1 MDKHM
6 SYSSLQA
13 VIGNAVV
20 DSEFRKG
27 LLNGS
32 RLRIIS
38 NFNLT
43 AEETNVVMGIHA
55 DTLEHFAGQ
64 LDHWMTI
71 QAEGNAKAP
80 SLPPALKYR
89 PRARFTHDYDWRRD

>member
-1 MDKHM
+1 M
-6 SYSSLQA
+6 SYQSLQA

-43 AEETNVVMGIHA
+43 SEEMNAVMGIRA

-64 LDHWMTI
+64 LDRWIT
-71 QAEGNAKAP
+71 QVEGKVEPP
-80 SLPPALKYR
+80 SLPSALKVR
-89 PRARFTHDYDWRRD
+89 TITRSVPSFDRHTTRMMA

>member
-1 MDKHM
+1 M

-32 RLRIIS
+32 RLRMIS

-43 AEETNVVMGIHA
+43 AEETNMVMGIRA
-55 DTLEHFAGQ
+55 ETLEHFAGQ
-64 LDHWMTI
+64 LDQWMTI
-71 QAEGNAKAP
+71 QTEGNAKLP
-80 SLPPALKYR
+80 NLPPALKFR
-89 PRARFTHDYDWRRD
+89 PRARFSHDYSWRRPD

>member
-1 MDKHM
+1 M
-6 SYSSLQA
+6 SYNSLQA

-43 AEETNVVMGIHA
+43 PEETNVVMGIRA

-64 LDHWMTI
+64 LDRWMTT
-71 QAEGNAKAP
+71 QSEGKGEPPN
-80 SLPPALKYR
+80 LPPALKYR
-89 PRARFTHDYDWRRD
+89 SIKSYRKFYGRRPD